1 MPIITD
7 FGPTVQDY
15 LAHFGS
21 IAFPRPEQCPGCGA
35 SHTFIGHGF
44 YPRKPKDQIQ
54 VYQIWLKRWL
64 CKACHTTLSILP
76 SFLLRYRH
84 YLLVVI
90 QQVVVARFEDHA
102 SWQQTAQRCASDGLP
117 SPRTIGRWCHAFAAQ
132 APRWWAAVQA
142 TLAQQD
148 SAAPALDPLGPAA
161 GPRDAPGA
169 LLHAATHLLAW
180 AQTRWPEVG
189 GYGLTDRLRFLWHW
203 GGGHGL
209 LRLV

>member
-54 VYQIWLKRWL
+54 VYQIWLKRWF

-102 SWQQTAQRCASDGLP
+102 SWQQTAQRCAPAGLP

-132 APRWWAAVQA
+132 AAGWWAVVQA
-142 TLAQQD
+142 ALARQD
-148 SAAPALDPLGPAA
+148 SASPALDPLGPAA
-161 GPRDAPGA
+161 GPLDAPRA

>member
-7 FGPTVQDY
+7 FGPTVQGY

-21 IAFPRPEQCPGCGA
+21 IVFARPEQCPGCGA

-44 YPRKPKDQIQ
+44 YPRKPKDQTQ
-54 VYQIWLKRWL
+54 VYPIWLKRWF

-84 YLLVVI
+84 YLLVII
-90 QQVVVARFEDHA
+90 QQVVVARFEEHA
-102 SWQQTAQRCASDGLP
+102 SWQQTAQRCAAEGLP
-117 SPRTIGRWCHAFAAQ
+117 APRTIGRWCHAFATQ
-132 APRWWAAVQA
+132 AAGWWAVVQA
-142 TLAQQD
+142 TLARQD
-148 SAAPALDPLGPAA
+148 SASPALDPLGPAA
-161 GPRDAPGA
+161 GPLDAPRA

-189 GYGLTDRLRFLWHW
+189 GYGRTDRLRFLWHW